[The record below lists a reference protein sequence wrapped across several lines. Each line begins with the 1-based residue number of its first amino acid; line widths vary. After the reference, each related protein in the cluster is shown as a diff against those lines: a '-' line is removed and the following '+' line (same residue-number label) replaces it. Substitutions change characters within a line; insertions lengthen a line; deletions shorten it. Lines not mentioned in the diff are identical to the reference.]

1 MSGFDSFHGM
11 LATCNFITVKR
22 KGTHCTWSVLEG
34 KKFKYKYKY
43 KYIDFEI
50 IKYKYKYKYGNFEQ
64 VQVQVQ
70 VVLVLE
76 PMPAYTATIISKTLI
91 IQQ

>member
-22 KGTHCTWSVLEG
+22 KGTHCTWSVLVL

-64 VQVQVQ
+64 VQVY
-70 VVLVLE
+70 LNLYLN
-76 PMPAYTATIISKTLI
+76 PCLYTGYSLI
-91 IQQ
+91 KFQPKQYMLT